1 MIGFSTLLGIKSP
14 GDFEKIALEVFHYQ
28 VKNCSVYRDYVH
40 LLNRQN
46 VKSLEEI
53 PFLPIEFFKTNEI
66 YCGQK
71 SDSDILFLSSGTVNG
86 NSVRSK
92 HIVRDIKLYESSFR
106 EIYRQFF
113 GAISDHVILALL
125 PNYQEQGNSSLVYMV
140 DALVRDS
147 ANNLSGFLLNEPE
160 EIEIRYKKACASG
173 KKVVILGVSYALLD
187 LAEKN
192 INLSEAIII
201 ETGGMKGRRKEL
213 SKQALHLELKKGLKT
228 QIISSEYG
236 LTELLSQAY
245 SLEDGVF
252 SCPPWMK
259 VLLREIHDP
268 LTLIEGNGK
277 GAINV
282 IDLAN
287 IHSCSFIATQDL
299 GRKVHD
305 GFVLEGRMEQ
315 SDLRGCNLMVD

>member
-1 MIGFSTLLGIKSP
+1 MVDFSNLLAIKSDA
-14 GDFEKIALEVFHYQ
+14 DFERIAMEVFHYQ
-28 VKNCSVYRDYVH
+28 LKNCSVYRDYVH

-46 VKSLEEI
+46 AKSLEEI

-71 SDSDILFLSSGTVNG
+71 SDSDILFLSSGTG
-86 NSVRSK
+86 NSIRSK

-106 EIYRQFF
+106 ASYLKFF
-113 GAISDHVILALL
+113 GAISDQVILALL
-125 PNYQEQGNSSLVYMV
+125 PNYQEQGNSSLVFMV
-140 DALVRDS
+140 DALVSDS

-173 KKVVILGVSYALLD
+173 KKVVIFGVSYALLD

-201 ETGGMKGRRKEL
+201 ETGGMKGRRKEI
-213 SKQALHLELKKGLKT
+213 SKKSLHLELMKGLNVPFV
-228 QIISSEYG
+228 SSEYG
-236 LTELLSQAY
+236 MTELLSQAY
-245 SLEDGVF
+245 SFEDGIF

-259 VLLREIHDP
+259 VLFREVHDP
-268 LTLIEGNGK
+268 LTLIQGSRK

-299 GRKVHD
+299 GRNVPG
-305 GFVLEGRMEQ
+305 GFILEGRMEQ

>member
-1 MIGFSTLLGIKSP
+1 MVDFSNLLAIKSDA
-14 GDFEKIALEVFHYQ
+14 DFERIALEVFHYQ
-28 VKNCSVYRDYVH
+28 LKNCSIYRDYVH

-46 VKSLEEI
+46 AKSLEEI

-71 SDSDILFLSSGTVNG
+71 SDSDILFLSSGTG
-86 NSVRSK
+86 NSIRSK

-106 EIYRQFF
+106 ASYLKFF

-140 DALVRDS
+140 DTLIRDS
-147 ANNLSGFLLNEPE
+147 GNNLSGFLLNEPE

-173 KKVVILGVSYALLD
+173 KKVVIFGVSYALLD

-201 ETGGMKGRRKEL
+201 ETGGMKGRRKEI
-213 SKQALHLELKKGLKT
+213 SKKSLHLELMKGLNVPFV
-228 QIISSEYG
+228 SSEYG
-236 LTELLSQAY
+236 MTELLSQAY
-245 SLEDGVF
+245 SFEDGIF

-259 VLLREIHDP
+259 VLFREVHDP
-268 LTLIEGNGK
+268 LTLIEGSGK

-299 GRKVHD
+299 GRNVPG
-305 GFVLEGRMEQ
+305 GFILEGRMEQ

>member
-1 MIGFSTLLGIKSP
+1 MVDFSNLLAIKSDA
-14 GDFEKIALEVFHYQ
+14 DFERIALEVFHYQ
-28 VKNCSVYRDYVH
+28 LKNCSIYRDYVH

-46 VKSLEEI
+46 AKSLEEI

-71 SDSDILFLSSGTVNG
+71 SDSDILFLSSGTG
-86 NSVRSK
+86 NSIRSK

-106 EIYRQFF
+106 ASYLKFF
-113 GAISDHVILALL
+113 GAISNHVILALL

-140 DALVRDS
+140 DTLIRDS
-147 ANNLSGFLLNEPE
+147 GNNLSGFLLNEPE

-173 KKVVILGVSYALLD
+173 KKVVIFGVSYALLD

-201 ETGGMKGRRKEL
+201 ETGGMKGRRKEI
-213 SKQALHLELKKGLKT
+213 SKKSLHLELMKGLNVPFV
-228 QIISSEYG
+228 SSEYG
-236 LTELLSQAY
+236 MTELLSQAY
-245 SLEDGVF
+245 SFEDGIF

-259 VLLREIHDP
+259 VLFREVHDP

-299 GRKVHD
+299 GRNVPG
-305 GFVLEGRMEQ
+305 GFILEGRMEQ

>member
-1 MIGFSTLLGIKSP
+1 MVDFSNLLAIKSDA
-14 GDFEKIALEVFHYQ
+14 DFERIAMEVFHYQ
-28 VKNCSVYRDYVH
+28 LKNCSIYRDYVH

-46 VKSLEEI
+46 AKSLEEI

-71 SDSDILFLSSGTVNG
+71 SDSDILFLSSGTG
-86 NSVRSK
+86 NSIRSK

-106 EIYRQFF
+106 ASYLKFF
-113 GAISDHVILALL
+113 GAISNHVILALL
-125 PNYQEQGNSSLVYMV
+125 PNYQEQGNSSLVFMV
-140 DALVRDS
+140 DALVSDS

-173 KKVVILGVSYALLD
+173 KKVVIFGVSYALLD

-201 ETGGMKGRRKEL
+201 ETGGMKGRRKEI
-213 SKQALHLELKKGLKT
+213 SKKSLHLELMKGLNVPFV
-228 QIISSEYG
+228 SSEYG
-236 LTELLSQAY
+236 MTELLSQAY
-245 SLEDGVF
+245 SFEDGIF

-259 VLLREIHDP
+259 VLFREVHDP
-268 LTLIEGNGK
+268 LTLIEGSGK

-299 GRKVHD
+299 GRNVPG
-305 GFVLEGRMEQ
+305 GFILEGRMEQ

>member
-1 MIGFSTLLGIKSP
+1 MVDFSNLLAIKSDA
-14 GDFEKIALEVFHYQ
+14 DFERIALEVFHYQ
-28 VKNCSVYRDYVH
+28 LKNCSIYRDYVH

-46 VKSLEEI
+46 AKSLEEI

-71 SDSDILFLSSGTVNG
+71 SGNDILFLSSGTG
-86 NSVRSK
+86 NSTRSK

-106 EIYRQFF
+106 ASYLKFF
-113 GAISDHVILALL
+113 GAISNHVILALL

-140 DALVRDS
+140 DTLISDS
-147 ANNLSGFLLNEPE
+147 GNNLSGFLLNEPE

-173 KKVVILGVSYALLD
+173 KKVVIFGVSYALLD

-201 ETGGMKGRRKEL
+201 ETGGMKGRRKEI
-213 SKQALHLELKKGLKT
+213 SKKSLHLELMKGLNVPFV
-228 QIISSEYG
+228 SSEYG
-236 LTELLSQAY
+236 MTELLSQAY
-245 SLEDGVF
+245 SFEDGIF

-259 VLLREIHDP
+259 VLFREVHDP
-268 LTLIEGNGK
+268 LTLIEGSGK

-299 GRKVHD
+299 GRNVPG
-305 GFVLEGRMEQ
+305 GFILEGRMEQ

>member
-1 MIGFSTLLGIKSP
+1 MVDFSNLLEIKSDA
-14 GDFEKIALEVFHYQ
+14 DFERIALEVFHYQ
-28 VKNCSVYRDYVH
+28 LKNCSIFRDYVH

-46 VKSLEEI
+46 AKSLEEI

-71 SDSDILFLSSGTVNG
+71 SDNDILFLSSGTG
-86 NSVRSK
+86 NSICSK
-92 HIVRDIKLYESSFR
+92 HIVRDIKLYESSFSAS
-106 EIYRQFF
+106 YLQFF
-113 GAISDHVILALL
+113 GAISNHVILALL

-140 DALVRDS
+140 DTLIRDS
-147 ANNLSGFLLNEPE
+147 GNNLSGFLLNEPE

-173 KKVVILGVSYALLD
+173 KKVVIFGVSYALLD

-201 ETGGMKGRRKEL
+201 ETGGMKGRRKEI
-213 SKQALHLELKKGLKT
+213 SKKSLHLELMKGLNVPFV
-228 QIISSEYG
+228 SSEYG
-236 LTELLSQAY
+236 MTELLSQAY
-245 SLEDGVF
+245 SFGEGIF

-259 VLLREIHDP
+259 VLFREVHDP
-268 LTLIEGNGK
+268 LTLIEGSGK

-299 GRKVHD
+299 GRNVPG
-305 GFVLEGRMEQ
+305 GFILEGRMEQ

>member
-1 MIGFSTLLGIKSP
+1 MVDFSNLLAIKSDA
-14 GDFEKIALEVFHYQ
+14 DFERIAMEVFHYQ
-28 VKNCSVYRDYVH
+28 LKNCSVYRDYVH

-46 VKSLEEI
+46 AKSLEEI

-71 SDSDILFLSSGTVNG
+71 SDSDILFLSSGTG
-86 NSVRSK
+86 NSIRSK

-106 EIYRQFF
+106 ASYLKFF

-125 PNYQEQGNSSLVYMV
+125 PNYQEQGNSSLVFMV
-140 DALVRDS
+140 DALVSDS

-173 KKVVILGVSYALLD
+173 KKVVIFGVSYALLD

-201 ETGGMKGRRKEL
+201 ETGGMKGRRKEI
-213 SKQALHLELKKGLKT
+213 SKKSLHLELMKGLNVPFV
-228 QIISSEYG
+228 SSEYG
-236 LTELLSQAY
+236 MTELLSQAY
-245 SLEDGVF
+245 SFEDGIF

-259 VLLREIHDP
+259 VLFREVHDP
-268 LTLIEGNGK
+268 LTLIQGSGK

-299 GRKVHD
+299 GRNVPG
-305 GFVLEGRMEQ
+305 GFILEGRMEQ

>member
-1 MIGFSTLLGIKSP
+1 MVDFSNLLAIKSDA
-14 GDFEKIALEVFHYQ
+14 DFERIAMEVFHYQ
-28 VKNCSVYRDYVH
+28 LKNCSIYRDYVH

-46 VKSLEEI
+46 AKSLEEI

-71 SDSDILFLSSGTVNG
+71 SDSDILFLSSGTG
-86 NSVRSK
+86 NSIRSK

-106 EIYRQFF
+106 ASYLKFF

-125 PNYQEQGNSSLVYMV
+125 PNYQEQGNSSLVFMV
-140 DALVRDS
+140 DALVSDS

-173 KKVVILGVSYALLD
+173 KKVVIFGVSYALLD

-201 ETGGMKGRRKEL
+201 ETGGMKGRRKEI
-213 SKQALHLELKKGLKT
+213 SKKSLHLELMKGLNVPFV
-228 QIISSEYG
+228 SSEYG
-236 LTELLSQAY
+236 MTELLSQAY
-245 SLEDGVF
+245 SFEDGIF

-259 VLLREIHDP
+259 VLFREVHDP
-268 LTLIEGNGK
+268 LSLIQGSGK

-299 GRKVHD
+299 GRNVPG
-305 GFVLEGRMEQ
+305 GFILEGRMEQ

>member
-1 MIGFSTLLGIKSP
+1 MVDFSNLLAIKSDA
-14 GDFEKIALEVFHYQ
+14 DFERIALEVFHYQ
-28 VKNCSVYRDYVH
+28 LKNCSIYRDYVH

-46 VKSLEEI
+46 AKSLEEI

-71 SDSDILFLSSGTVNG
+71 SGNDILFLSSGTG
-86 NSVRSK
+86 NSTRSK

-113 GAISDHVILALL
+113 GAISNHVILALL

-140 DALVRDS
+140 DTLISDS
-147 ANNLSGFLLNEPE
+147 GNNLSGFLLNEPE

-173 KKVVILGVSYALLD
+173 KKVVIFGVSYALLD

-201 ETGGMKGRRKEL
+201 ETGGMKGRRKEI
-213 SKQALHLELKKGLKT
+213 SKKTLHLELMKGLNVPFV
-228 QIISSEYG
+228 SSEYG
-236 LTELLSQAY
+236 MTELLSQAY
-245 SLEDGVF
+245 SFEEGIF

-259 VLLREIHDP
+259 VLFREVHDP
-268 LTLIEGNGK
+268 LTLIEGSGK

-299 GRKVHD
+299 GRNVPG
-305 GFVLEGRMEQ
+305 GFILEGRMEQ

>member
-1 MIGFSTLLGIKSP
+1 MVDFSNLLAIKSDS
-14 GDFEKIALEVFHYQ
+14 DFERIALEVFHYQ
-28 VKNCSVYRDYVH
+28 LKNCSVYRDYVH

-46 VKSLEEI
+46 LKSIEEI

-71 SDSDILFLSSGTVNG
+71 SDSDILFLSSGTG
-86 NSVRSK
+86 NSIRSK

-106 EIYRQFF
+106 ASYLKFF

-125 PNYQEQGNSSLVYMV
+125 PNYQEQGNSSLVFMV
-140 DALVRDS
+140 DALVSDS
-147 ANNLSGFLLNEPE
+147 VNNLSGFLLNEPE

-173 KKVVILGVSYALLD
+173 KKVVIFGVSYALLD

-201 ETGGMKGRRKEL
+201 ETGGMKGRRKEI
-213 SKQALHLELKKGLKT
+213 SKKSLHLEFMKGLNVPFV
-228 QIISSEYG
+228 SSEYG
-236 LTELLSQAY
+236 MTELLSQAY
-245 SLEDGVF
+245 SFEDGIF

-259 VLLREIHDP
+259 VLFREVHDP
-268 LTLIEGNGK
+268 LTLIEGSGK

-299 GRKVHD
+299 GRNVPG
-305 GFVLEGRMEQ
+305 GFILEGRMEQ

>member
-1 MIGFSTLLGIKSP
+1 MVDFSNLLAIKSDA
-14 GDFEKIALEVFHYQ
+14 DFERIALEVFHYQ
-28 VKNCSVYRDYVH
+28 LKNCSIYRDYVH

-46 VKSLEEI
+46 AKSLEEI

-71 SDSDILFLSSGTVNG
+71 SGNDILFLSSGTG
-86 NSVRSK
+86 NSTRSK

-106 EIYRQFF
+106 ASYLKFF

-140 DALVRDS
+140 DTLISDS
-147 ANNLSGFLLNEPE
+147 GNNLSGFLLNEPE

-173 KKVVILGVSYALLD
+173 KKVVIFGVSYALLD

-201 ETGGMKGRRKEL
+201 ETGGMKGRRKEI
-213 SKQALHLELKKGLKT
+213 SKKSLHLELMKGLNVPFV
-228 QIISSEYG
+228 SSEYG
-236 LTELLSQAY
+236 MTELLSQAY
-245 SLEDGVF
+245 SFEDGIF

-259 VLLREIHDP
+259 VLFREVHDP

-299 GRKVHD
+299 GRNVPG
-305 GFVLEGRMEQ
+305 GFILEGRMEQ